1 MHDSR
6 RQCDSDGGESVPPCP
21 SRVRS
26 SPPQGAS
33 RRKRALSLRSR
44 TSFRVPYNT
53 IRRWE
58 TGNSAPAPDLLARVA
73 EVLGV
78 DVDALAVIQDA
89 AVSLASWRTKKGFTQ
104 EEVAAALDMSPRPT
118 RDSNGA
124 NARSPTVTPPPWQAF
139 SGSSRSKSDPRGCA
153 RTNAPAARAAKPD
166 NTAPPT

>member
-104 EEVAAALDMSPRPT
+104 EEVAAALDMSPSTYSRLERGERPVTNGDTATLASLFGIEPEQVRSSWMRAHQRPGGT
-118 RDSNGA
+118 R
-124 NARSPTVTPPPWQAF
+124 R
-139 SGSSRSKSDPRGCA
+139 
-153 RTNAPAARAAKPD
+153 
-166 NTAPPT
+166 

>member
-44 TSFRVPYNT
+44 TSFGVPYNT

-104 EEVAAALDMSPRPT
+104 EEVAAALDMSPSTYSRLERGERPVTNGDTATLASLFGIEPEQVRSSWMRAHQRPGGT
-118 RDSNGA
+118 R
-124 NARSPTVTPPPWQAF
+124 R
-139 SGSSRSKSDPRGCA
+139 
-153 RTNAPAARAAKPD
+153 
-166 NTAPPT
+166 

>member
-1 MHDSR
+1 MPFTGSI
-6 RQCDSDGGESVPPCP
+6 QPAS
-21 SRVRS
+21 
-26 SPPQGAS
+26 GAS

-104 EEVAAALDMSPRPT
+104 EEVAAALDMSPSTYSRLERGERPVTNGDTATLASLFGIEPEQVRSSWMRAHQRPGGT
-118 RDSNGA
+118 R
-124 NARSPTVTPPPWQAF
+124 R
-139 SGSSRSKSDPRGCA
+139 
-153 RTNAPAARAAKPD
+153 
-166 NTAPPT
+166 